1 MNSAAVPLAR
11 LLAVLFLVSLAG
23 RCAAQQQ
30 GRFGIG
36 FQLNMSRFIPPPRS
50 INQQLKDAEEAIAEQ
65 RYSDAVVTLGDLVER
80 NLDPNEDRSIAG
92 QDFFLDIDDS
102 DQQRL
107 DSSFLRRCRSLIG
120 KLPIA
125 GLETYELRYGALA
138 QQLLDAG
145 ARDRD
150 WNRVREV
157 RRKYFHTKAGYYASV
172 LLAQREL
179 FLGHPLAASLLLD
192 DVVASQ
198 RAIDAVG
205 QQLSAMHAVA
215 CRLSGRSLPRDL
227 SSTGITV
234 QVGEEDSAQEITN
247 WRKWIDEHYVV
258 STTDS
263 ISRSRDYRLL
273 GADASRN
280 ETADGQLPL
289 STPRWMLETTATP
302 LEEQML
308 RRKSDDLAASGRLV
322 PPSWSPIR
330 VGGQLLMRT
339 TERLRGVD

>member
-11 LLAVLFLVSLAG
+11 LFAVLFMISLAG
-23 RCAAQQQ
+23 RCAAQQ
-30 GRFGIG
+30 GRFAIG
-36 FQLNMSRFIPPPRS
+36 LQLNMSRFIPPPRS

-80 NLDPNEDRSIAG
+80 NLDPNDDPSIAG

-179 FLGHPLAASLLLD
+179 FLGS
-192 DVVASQ
+192 S
-198 RAIDAVG
+198 VG
-205 QQLSAMHAVA
+205 GILIIGRRCRESA
-215 CRLSGRSLPRDL
+215 CDRC
-227 SSTGITV
+227 
-234 QVGEEDSAQEITN
+234 
-247 WRKWIDEHYVV
+247 
-258 STTDS
+258 
-263 ISRSRDYRLL
+263 SRSAIV
-273 GADASRN
+273 GDARGGVSVVRPLVATRSFVDRHHGPSR
-280 ETADGQLPL
+280 
-289 STPRWMLETTATP
+289 R
-302 LEEQML
+302 
-308 RRKSDDLAASGRLV
+308 GRFGT
-322 PPSWSPIR
+322 R
-330 VGGQLLMRT
+330 NH
-339 TERLRGVD
+339 